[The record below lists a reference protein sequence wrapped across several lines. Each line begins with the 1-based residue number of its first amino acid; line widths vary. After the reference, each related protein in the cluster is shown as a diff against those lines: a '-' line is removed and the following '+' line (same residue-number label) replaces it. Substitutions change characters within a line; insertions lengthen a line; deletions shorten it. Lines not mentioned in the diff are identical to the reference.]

1 MLRFATRSLATRM
14 AIVTYRPRSIPARSQ
29 SSAASGSGGGGGKF
43 VAFTTTALLS
53 AGVGTIAYASVSD
66 EFRLT
71 VENAIPGSKDV
82 LDVVLGEKEDSK
94 IPVKKP
100 EPSSPSKMKI
110 PMTSTPPMPELKSP
124 PVSST
129 SVSKKKELE
138 AVIETKEAKVANDTS
153 LEAKISA
160 PSTKVVKEVTKPA
173 TTSNTK
179 TAEIVAL
186 ELALEEACK
195 DMNSKVAKAINASN
209 ASIDATRR
217 HMELVK
223 ALMEDTAPKDE
234 KKAWNEIFEAASKK
248 SELLKETDKFINDAK
263 DALNMT
269 IKSIEVGRKNSVTQ
283 NVDALKNADET
294 TSSSLTKLEESITSL
309 DTIQKEAKLID
320 AYRGLVEEGRQQFQ
334 KEIEA
339 ILPGAK
345 LSGGGSLSEDELN
358 IFMTHAYRKVCQL
371 QQELS
376 EARTIGHTVT
386 DENNQKEVDANL
398 QAELDAQRRD
408 LEVEHHRKMTSQRE
422 EMEKDMRTQLRRQAA
437 AHSDH
442 INDVQEV
449 QAKELGRLH
458 ERAVDEALANE
469 KSGHKRE
476 LAAIK
481 GTLDGLEKA
490 LEEQNYMSIASVE
503 SQELWVACVS
513 LRDALKSSE
522 SRVEVNTRVK
532 AIEAA
537 TKNSAAFKNDEF
549 IHSVLEAI
557 PQAAIDK
564 GVPPSR
570 EIKSRF
576 NRVEEMAKRTALVGE
591 EGGSLL
597 LYALSYL
604 QSLLV
609 MSPART
615 CSVPNKS
622 SEAIDIEALN
632 TFDIVWLARQ
642 ALEADD
648 IEQAVR
654 YMNLLRGEPRR
665 QASDWLSSAR
675 VHLEI
680 HQISE
685 ALAAYATA
693 IGAEAIPVSKN
704 TS

>member
-1 MLRFATRSLATRM
+1 
-14 AIVTYRPRSIPARSQ
+14 
-29 SSAASGSGGGGGKF
+29 
-43 VAFTTTALLS
+43 
-53 AGVGTIAYASVSD
+53 
-66 EFRLT
+66 
-71 VENAIPGSKDV
+71 
-82 LDVVLGEKEDSK
+82 LD
-94 IPVKKP
+94 
-100 EPSSPSKMKI
+100 
-110 PMTSTPPMPELKSP
+110 
-124 PVSST
+124 
-129 SVSKKKELE
+129 
-138 AVIETKEAKVANDTS
+138 AV
-153 LEAKISA
+153 
-160 PSTKVVKEVTKPA
+160 
-173 TTSNTK
+173 
-179 TAEIVAL
+179 
-186 ELALEEACK
+186 
-195 DMNSKVAKAINASN
+195 
-209 ASIDATRR
+209 
-217 HMELVK
+217 
-223 ALMEDTAPKDE
+223 
-234 KKAWNEIFEAASKK
+234 
-248 SELLKETDKFINDAK
+248 
-263 DALNMT
+263 
-269 IKSIEVGRKNSVTQ
+269 
-283 NVDALKNADET
+283 
-294 TSSSLTKLEESITSL
+294 
-309 DTIQKEAKLID
+309 QKEAKLID
-320 AYRGLVEEGRQQFQ
+320 EYRGLVEEGRQQFQ

-386 DENNQKEVDANL
+386 DENNQKEVNENL

-469 KSGHKRE
+469 KAGHKRE

-490 LEEQNYMSIASVE
+490 LEEQNYMSNASVE

-522 SRVEVNTRVK
+522 ARVEVNTRVK

-537 TKNSAAFKNDEF
+537 TQNSAAFKNDEF
-549 IHSVLEAI
+549 IHSVLDAI

-564 GVPPSR
+564 GVSPSS

-576 NRVEEMAKRTALVGE
+576 NRVEEMARRTALVGE

-609 MSPART
+609 MTPART
-615 CSVPNKS
+615 CTVPNKN